1 MSSFSSIK
9 SKEMEITIVM
19 VSVAWSFVLVR
30 TEFDIMVFFLL
41 LFRILKTVCTQGQ
54 CLHHMKILRG
64 PLLIKGK
71 TVTLE
76 KGGEKGETIHMKGSQ
91 AVQF

>member
-30 TEFDIMVFFLL
+30 TEFDIMVF
-41 LFRILKTVCTQGQ
+41 CTF
-54 CLHHMKILRG
+54 
-64 PLLIKGK
+64 
-71 TVTLE
+71 V
-76 KGGEKGETIHMKGSQ
+76 
-91 AVQF
+91 